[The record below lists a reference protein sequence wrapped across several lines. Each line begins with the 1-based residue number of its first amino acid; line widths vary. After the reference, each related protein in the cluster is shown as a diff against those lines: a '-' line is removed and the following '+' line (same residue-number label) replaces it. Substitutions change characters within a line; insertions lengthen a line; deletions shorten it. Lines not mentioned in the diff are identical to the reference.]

1 MASTEYKETL
11 AEVRTHHEK
20 LRRKREA
27 AHREIIKDRPHFYG
41 KFILGESEKHGKKYK
56 YILDTENISKIM
68 QGVHP
73 SELDID
79 RVVVK
84 FDGSPLVDHV
94 QWYGVDLTHSKGTC
108 TIVNNTKDDEPTRTN
123 VICSENNTFSGNF
136 SNFNSEH
143 FKARREHGF
152 TRPSD
157 LTRHVQAA
165 DETGK
170 TVKIP
175 VFAGGH
181 VFPAV
186 SLSSAPVMGTKFHSC
201 TAGKDVA
208 AILVQLS
215 ELKELQNKL
224 SEAEAYEEKALC
236 IQTSTSGP
244 IVFNI
249 EIYFNPKSLHVMAQ
263 TSVLE
268 LLPSEH
274 EGDNDDEL
282 NDTGVID
289 GAAHDILESLVPEFL
304 VRTAAE
310 TQQETFSVKAF
321 QPAPNSKNAWKKFME
336 LPGFF
341 HSLSKSKQ
349 ADEKPTFENVL
360 KDFSGKYLVVGAAA
374 EFFAEALDYYG
385 RIATDQGHDN
395 KHVAS
400 IDDEELNV
408 QDVPKHIKDLDCRG
422 KNSLCKLIHII
433 DIYIL
438 CLLQSCWTTRGKN
451 MKHGEQTTYE
461 KVITEL
467 FKSFKSTIKSG
478 NTNILQD
485 PHHHM
490 YNITHQKFVGDD
502 ENESFSIMDRARIAK
517 GQFLKNTSMPI
528 PYFGETAF
536 HTDSAQFSW

>member
-11 AEVRTHHEK
+11 AEVRKHHEG
-20 LRRKREA
+20 LRQEREA
-27 AHREIIKDRPHFYG
+27 AHREIIKDKSHFFG
-41 KFILGESEKHGKKYK
+41 KFTLGESEAHGTKHK

-84 FDGSPLVDHV
+84 FDGSPHVDHV
-94 QWYGVDLTHSKGTC
+94 QWYGVDLTHPKGHC
-108 TIVNNTKDDEPTRTN
+108 TIVNNTKDDETTTTN
-123 VICSENNTFSGNF
+123 VICPENNTFSGNF

-165 DETGK
+165 DETSE
-170 TVKIP
+170 TVVIP
-175 VFAGGH
+175 VFAGDH
-181 VFPAV
+181 VWPCV
-186 SLSSAPVMGTKFHSC
+186 SLSSAPVMGTGFHSC
-201 TAGKDVA
+201 TAGKVVP
-208 AILVQLS
+208 AIQVKLS
-215 ELKELQNKL
+215 ELKELNNKL

-236 IQTSTSGP
+236 IQTSTPGP
-244 IVFNI
+244 IVFYI
-249 EIYFNPKSLHVMAQ
+249 EIYYNSKSLHVMAQ
-263 TSVLE
+263 TSVMK

-282 NDTGVID
+282 KDTRVINIV
-289 GAAHDILESLVPEFL
+289 AHDILEGLVPEFL
-304 VRTAAE
+304 VKTDAE
-310 TQQETFSVKAF
+310 TQKVKFVNAF
-321 QPAPNSKNAWKKFME
+321 QPAPNSRKAWTKFMD

-341 HSLSKSKQ
+341 HSLSKSEK
-349 ADEKPTFENVL
+349 AGEKPTFENVL
-360 KDFSGKYLVVGAAA
+360 KNLSGKYLVVGAAA

-395 KHVAS
+395 MHVAS

-451 MKHGEQTTYE
+451 MEHKKQTTYE
-461 KVITEL
+461 DVITEL

-490 YNITHQKFVGDD
+490 YNITHQKFAGDD
-502 ENESFSIMDRARIAK
+502 ENERFSIMGRAKKAK
-517 GQFLKNTSMPI
+517 NEFLENTSILI
-528 PYFGETAF
+528 PYFDETAL
-536 HTDSAQFSW
+536 HTANPQF

>member
-1 MASTEYKETL
+1 MTSTEYKEML
-11 AEVRTHHEK
+11 AEVRKHHDG
-20 LRRKREA
+20 LRRIREA
-27 AHREIIKDRPHFYG
+27 AHRKIIKDKTHFFG
-41 KFILGESEKHGKKYK
+41 KFTLDKGEEHGTKYK
-56 YILDTENISKIM
+56 YILDTEKISKIM

-84 FDGSPLVDHV
+84 FDGSPHVDHV
-94 QWYGVDLTHSKGTC
+94 QWYGVDLTHSKGEC
-108 TIVNNTKDDEPTRTN
+108 TLFNNTNEVETTTTN
-123 VICSENNTFSGNF
+123 VICSDHNTFSGNF

-143 FKARREHGF
+143 FKARREHGL
-152 TRPSD
+152 TRPND
-157 LTRHVQAA
+157 LTLHRQAA
-165 DETGK
+165 DATSK
-170 TVKIP
+170 TVMIP
-175 VFAGGH
+175 VFAGDH

-186 SLSSAPVMGTKFHSC
+186 SLSSAPVMETKFHSC
-201 TAGKDVA
+201 TAGKLVP
-208 AILVQLS
+208 AIQVKLS
-215 ELKELQNKL
+215 ELEELKKKL

-236 IQTSTSGP
+236 IQTSTPGP
-244 IVFNI
+244 IVFYI

-263 TSVLE
+263 TSVVGLV
-268 LLPSEH
+268 PSEH

-282 NDTGVID
+282 KDTRVINI
-289 GAAHDILESLVPEFL
+289 AVHDILEGLVPEFL
-304 VRTAAE
+304 VKTDAE
-310 TQQETFSVKAF
+310 NQKVKFVNAF
-321 QPAPNSKNAWKKFME
+321 QPAPNSRKAWTKFME

-341 HSLSKSKQ
+341 HSLSKSEE
-349 ADEKPTFENVL
+349 AGEKPTFENVL
-360 KDFSGKYLVVGAAA
+360 KNLSGKYLVVGAAA

-385 RIATDQGHDN
+385 RIATDQGHVN

-451 MKHGEQTTYE
+451 MEHGEQTTYE
-461 KVITEL
+461 EVITKL

-478 NTNILQD
+478 NTNILQN

-490 YNITHQKFVGDD
+490 YNITHQKFAGDD
-502 ENESFSIMDRARIAK
+502 KNEGFSIMGLAK
-517 GQFLKNTSMPI
+517 KAKDDFLENTSILI
-528 PYFGETAF
+528 PYFGETAL
-536 HTDSAQFSW
+536 HTANPQF

>member
-1 MASTEYKETL
+1 MASTEYKEL
-11 AEVRTHHEK
+11 LKEVRKHHDG
-20 LRRKREA
+20 LRQKTEA
-27 AHREIIKDRPHFYG
+27 AHGKIIKDKTHFFG
-41 KFILGESEKHGKKYK
+41 KITLGESEEHEGKYK

-84 FDGSPLVDHV
+84 FDGSPHVDHV

-108 TIVNNTKDDEPTRTN
+108 TIVDKTKDDKHTITH
-123 VICSENNTFSGNF
+123 VICPDHNTFSGNF
-136 SNFNSEH
+136 SNFNSDH
-143 FKARREHGF
+143 FKTRREHGF

-165 DETGK
+165 DKTSE

-175 VFAGGH
+175 VFANGH
-181 VFPAV
+181 VFPAI
-186 SLSSAPVMGTKFHSC
+186 SLSSALVTGTNFHSC
-201 TAGKDVA
+201 TAGKVVP
-208 AILVQLS
+208 AIQVKWD

-224 SEAEAYEEKALC
+224 SEADAYEEKALC
-236 IQTSTSGP
+236 IQTSTSDP
-244 IVFNI
+244 IVFEI
-249 EIYFNPKSLHVMAQ
+249 EIYFDPKSLHVMAQ
-263 TSVLE
+263 TSVME

-282 NDTGVID
+282 KDTGVIEK
-289 GAAHDILESLVPEFL
+289 AAHDILESLVPELL
-304 VRTAAE
+304 VITNPE
-310 TQQETFSVKAF
+310 TQQEKFSVKAF
-321 QPAPNSKNAWKKFME
+321 QPAPNSRKAWERFME

-349 ADEKPTFENVL
+349 ADEKLTFENVL
-360 KDFSGKYLVVGAAA
+360 KNLSGKYLVVGAAA

-438 CLLQSCWTTRGKN
+438 CLLQSCWTTRREN
-451 MKHGEQTTYE
+451 MESRDQTTYE

-467 FKSFKSTIKSG
+467 FKSFESTIKSG
-478 NTNILQD
+478 NTTILQD
-485 PHHHM
+485 PHHHL

-502 ENESFSIMDRARIAK
+502 EDEGFSIMDRARIAK
-517 GQFLKNTSMPI
+517 GKFLKNTSMPI
-528 PYFGETAF
+528 PYFEETAL
-536 HTDSAQFSW
+536 HSASAQF